1 MNKNTK
7 KTTPISPLFT
17 DDKSGKKSVKDMT
30 GCLTKN
36 NQNRT

>member
-17 DDKSGKKSVKDMT
+17 DDKSGNKSVKDMS
-30 GCLTKN
+30 GYLTN
-36 NQNRT
+36 NKQNKR